1 MKKRKNSGVER
12 KAFKN
17 SIISVFSSNPRKI
30 FNYKQI
36 ARQLL
41 VKKAEEKKL
50 IIDLLNELRGEGILE
65 EIITGKFK
73 LKSSVG
79 YIIGKIEITH
89 GGYGFVVSETIEED
103 VFISKNNLN
112 QALHGDLVKVYLFAR
127 RKQRNP
133 EGEVV
138 EILERARDSFVG
150 NVEVQDRFAFFEP
163 DSKSMPYDLFIPLE
177 KLNGAKSGDKVV
189 ARITDWP
196 QKAKNPFGEV
206 IKVLGVPGEHE
217 TEIHAILAEYG
228 LPYEFP
234 EEVINESEL
243 ISAEISEDDYALRK
257 DFREVTTFTID
268 PDDAKDFDDAL
279 SLKKL
284 DNGNWEIGIHIADV
298 THYVH
303 SKTLLDLEALER
315 ATSVYLVD
323 RVVPMLPERLSN
335 FICSLRPHEEKLC
348 FSAVFELDNEANLK
362 NEWFGKTI
370 IYSDRRFTYKEAQD
384 IIDTGEGDFAEEVLK
399 LNELARLL
407 RDKRFQNGAIS
418 FERDEVKF
426 EIDETGKPLRVF
438 FREHGL
444 SNELVEEFMLLAN
457 KQVANFVG
465 NKRDKK
471 ERKTFVYRIHDKPN
485 PEKLHKFNRILSRF
499 GHKLLLTSTE
509 TISNS
514 LNNVLTEVKGK
525 PEQDLVET
533 LAVRSMA
540 KAEYSCTNIGH
551 YGLSFPFYTHFTSPI
566 RRYPDMM
573 VHRMLFH
580 YLNDGS
586 SKSKKKY
593 EKYCKHSSEREQ
605 LAVEA
610 ERASIKYKQVEFMQD
625 KIGKVFDGI
634 ISGVSEYGI
643 FVEIIENKC
652 EGLVSVRELQDDF
665 YEYDEEN
672 YWLIGRHN
680 GNIYQLGNKVKIE
693 VIRTNLLKKQ
703 LDFAIA
709 EATDSEDVP
718 KNH

>member
-1 MKKRKNSGVER
+1 MRKRKNHGVER

-36 ARQLL
+36 AKQLL

-50 IIDLLNELRGEGILE
+50 TIDLLNELRGEGILE
-65 EIITGKFK
+65 EVITGKFK

-177 KLNGAKSGDKVV
+177 KLNGAKNGNKVV

-234 EEVINESEL
+234 DEVIHESEL
-243 ISAEISEDDYALRK
+243 VSSEISEDDYASRK
-257 DFREVTTFTID
+257 DFRKVTTFTID

-279 SLKKL
+279 SVKKL

-348 FSAVFELDNEANLK
+348 FSAVFELDDKADLK

-426 EIDETGKPLRVF
+426 EIDETGKPLRVY

-457 KQVANFVG
+457 KQVANFIG

-514 LNNVLTEVKGK
+514 LNNVLTDVKGK

-580 YLNDGS
+580 YLNDRP

-680 GNIYQLGNKVKIE
+680 GNIYQLGDKVKIE
-693 VIRTNLLKKQ
+693 VIRTNLLRKQ

-709 EATDSEDVP
+709 ETDNGDIP
-718 KNH
+718 KNHQ